1 MIWVAIEGGISWL
14 ASYVADILLSTDSAS
29 VPSLDGDN
37 LAVVVVQNLRL
48 PEVVNAGR
56 NNTQEVEGRGRTGW
70 LEITGAPTLARSSV
84 GHPGSDCM
92 VGDKAEDGKGELG
105 EGEECAHGHCLQS
118 RQPRW
123 RP

>member
-14 ASYVADILLSTDSAS
+14 ASYVADIVLSTDSAS

-37 LAVVVVQNLRL
+37 LAVVVVVQNLRL

-84 GHPGSDCM
+84 GHPDCM

>member
-14 ASYVADILLSTDSAS
+14 ASYVADIVLSTDSAS

-37 LAVVVVQNLRL
+37 LAVVVV
-48 PEVVNAGR
+48 VVGSTHLLGYLGR